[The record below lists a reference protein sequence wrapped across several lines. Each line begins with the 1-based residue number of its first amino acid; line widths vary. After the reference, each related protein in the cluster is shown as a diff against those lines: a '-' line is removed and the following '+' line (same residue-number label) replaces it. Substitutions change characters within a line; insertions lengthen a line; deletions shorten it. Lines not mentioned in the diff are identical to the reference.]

1 VGLFAAA
8 ALLLAA
14 VGLYGVVTFFVT
26 RRTQEIGIRMAIGA
40 TKREVLRMV
49 IRQGLTLSLVG
60 IAAGSLVAFAVVRLL
75 TSALGGFVSTSAIT
89 FVVVPLLLVLVTAAA
104 CYIPARRASMVDPMV
119 ALRYE

>member
-1 VGLFAAA
+1 
-8 ALLLAA
+8 
-14 VGLYGVVTFFVT
+14 
-26 RRTQEIGIRMAIGA
+26 
-40 TKREVLRMV
+40 VLRMV